1 MNLSRVGE
9 KGSCCSWTQ
18 QKPSYV
24 PDPDPHPHPKNPKP
38 PEEEKTHMD
47 KSLAP
52 VCGVTMDFEEEE
64 RTLAT
69 NLYTSQSPST
79 STSCTLSVTT
89 GKEGKIM
96 EKAHW
101 QPPCEQS
108 MYME

>member
-1 MNLSRVGE
+1 
-9 KGSCCSWTQ
+9 
-18 QKPSYV
+18 
-24 PDPDPHPHPKNPKP
+24 
-38 PEEEKTHMD
+38 MD
-47 KSLAP
+47 KSLAT
-52 VCGVTMDFEEEE
+52 VCEVTMDFEEEE

-79 STSCTLSVTT
+79 STSSTLSVTT
-89 GKEGKIM
+89 GEEGIIM